1 MIKQLNIWKNV
12 WHLFLRY
19 IMICVF
25 MFMCVVLIS
34 ANSAILGPLFGIF
47 YFIALIYY
55 FWFTMRTE
63 GELDVNREKIGQMP
77 RFRWKGAVCAL
88 ILAVPLMIINFVP
101 NFFENPVPEEYQ
113 AYFTGE
119 ETRLSVTDQFNQS
132 LREISGKQG
141 YISEI
146 TFDTNGQILHI
157 TYQTSNGYTV
167 LCDGTTQDQNKI
179 YALTSGLATNGAGE
193 SVKVYYTENAKL
205 TDLQLDAF
213 GECKNAV
220 DDIAEVMG
228 SYPNWQR
235 IWAVAKGVLVVAL
248 QYFCAI
254 FAGPNNAMLSS
265 VIYCVCL
272 LVLCVAAQVGYEM
285 GYRNIVLIRKKKPVN
300 DPKAGDS
307 IVIQRGKQ
315 TEREE

>member
-1 MIKQLNIWKNV
+1 MKQFNIWKNV
-12 WHLFLRY
+12 WNLFLRY
-19 IMICVF
+19 IMICMF

-34 ANSAILGPLFGIF
+34 TNSSFLGPIFGVF

-77 RFRWKGAVCAL
+77 RFRFKGAVCAL
-88 ILAVPLMIINFVP
+88 ILAVPLMIINVVP
-101 NFFENPVPEEYQ
+101 NFFADPVPAEYQ

-119 ETRLSVTDQFNQS
+119 STYLSVTDEFNQS

-146 TFDTNGQILHI
+146 TFDENGQILHI
-157 TYQTSNGYTV
+157 TYQTSGGYTV

-179 YALTSGLATNGAGE
+179 YALSSGPATNGAGE
-193 SVKVYYTENAKL
+193 SVKVYYTQNSKL
-205 TDLQLDAF
+205 TDLQLAAF
-213 GECKNAV
+213 EECKNAV
-220 DDIAEVMG
+220 DDIAAVMG
-228 SYPNWQR
+228 SYPHWQR
-235 IWAVAKGVLVVAL
+235 IWAIVKSVFVVAL

-254 FAGPNNAMLSS
+254 FAGNNAVLSS
-265 VIYCVCL
+265 IIYCISM

-285 GYRNIVLIRKKKPVN
+285 GYRNIVILRKKKPVN

-307 IVIQRGKQ
+307 VIIQRGKGNS
-315 TEREE
+315 EE